1 MIYAIQE
8 VMFTYE
14 SVTTGKIYGSPRF
27 KLVYASP
34 DLSKVLRVWDRMC
47 SGLYDANDL
56 DYPHLF
62 DKTEFCGTSGV
73 FYRITAYPDDVTL
86 EDMDIEWING

>member
-14 SVTTGKIYGSPRF
+14 SVTNGKIYGPPRF

-34 DLSKVLRVWDRMC
+34 NLSNVLRVWDHMC
-47 SGLYDANDL
+47 SGLCDANDL
-56 DYPHLF
+56 DYPHPF

-73 FYRITAYPDDVTL
+73 FYRIMVYPDDVKL
-86 EDMDIEWING
+86 EDMNIEWVDE

>member
-8 VMFTYE
+8 VVFTYE

-34 DLSKVLRVWDRMC
+34 ILSNVLHVWDRMC
-47 SGLYDANDL
+47 SGLCDANDL
-56 DYPHLF
+56 DYPHPF
-62 DKTEFCGTSGV
+62 DKTEFCGTSGM
-73 FYRITAYPDDVTL
+73 FYRIMVYPDDVKL
-86 EDMDIEWING
+86 EEMDIEWVDE